1 MIQSDRI
8 ATRRLRRRSRKMK
21 SSKYVSR
28 HYGSY
33 IHTRRVAQARHFCR
47 YHHSLEPVFCVP
59 RLPIVARGVIN
70 RYYDPSTGQFLSVDP
85 LVAYTNLPYSY
96 AGDNPINFNDPFGLC
111 GCHTGF
117 ESILNL
123 NPFSPCNP
131 IRQSVEHGGWWSRH
145 GQLNPA
151 YWAISGYYNEFQ
163 CSEAGGGYSCLK
175 YGAEGVAGVAGTL
188 GVGIGI
194 EASLDGWFIRGGEFR
209 FGPNF
214 RINPTGDWNSNNP
227 YARWPHYHRRGP
239 GGIGKHRPW
248 ER

>member
-96 AGDNPINFNDPFGLC
+96 AGDNPINFNDPLGLC
-111 GCHTGF
+111 SQKKHC
-117 ESILNL
+117 SWW
-123 NPFSPCNP
+123 NPLCAVTSAWHAVSHFVKQHKRLLEG
-131 IRQSVEHGGWWSRH
+131 IGIVLAGAVLVVAGV
-145 GQLNPA
+145 GLTVGLA
-151 YWAISGYYNEFQ
+151 AAV
-163 CSEAGGGYSCLK
+163 SEAAGASELGIAELIPHVAFIFGIPGLVVVGGGY
-175 YGAEGVAGVAGTL
+175 
-188 GVGIGI
+188 
-194 EASLDGWFIRGGEFR
+194 FIYRGGKIIFV
-209 FGPNF
+209 GYGN
-214 RINPTGDWNSNNP
+214 TG
-227 YARWPHYHRRGP
+227 
-239 GGIGKHRPW
+239 
-248 ER
+248 